1 MNTQII
7 KVDPRKIDTQQIEKI
22 VRILKKDG
30 IIVFPTE
37 TFYGLGACCF
47 SAVAVNKI
55 YDLKGRDA
63 QKPLSVVIADLEMLD
78 VIAAHIPPVFERI
91 VEKFWPGPLT
101 LILECGSLL
110 PSILLG
116 PKKTIGVRL
125 PAHTWLRELVRAAG
139 FPLTATSAN
148 LAGEKEIS
156 DPHVVI
162 DVFSGKV
169 EMIVDAG
176 PTTGGL
182 PSTVLDL
189 TLEKPQILREGAVSA
204 SNLHMYLL

>member
-7 KVDPRKIDTQQIEKI
+7 QIDPRKIDMLQIEKI

-30 IIVFPTE
+30 VIVFPTE
-37 TFYGLGACCF
+37 TFYGLGASCF
-47 SAVAVNKI
+47 SSVAVNKI
-55 YDLKGRDA
+55 YDLKGRDR

-78 VIAAHIPPVFERI
+78 GITAHIPPVVERI
-91 VEKFWPGPLT
+91 VEEFWPGPLT
-101 LILECGSLL
+101 LILAGGSHL

-125 PAHTWLRELVRAAG
+125 PAHAWLRELVRTAG

-156 DPHVVI
+156 DPCDVI

-189 TLEKPQILREGAVSA
+189 TLKKPQILREGAVSA
-204 SNLHMYLL
+204 SNLQMYLK